1 MLHNSGIGHAYGGE
15 AEANGNAHNRT
26 QLDASF
32 AEDGVDNAVEERGKD
47 QDGDR
52 VEVLHEVVGHAVAL
66 HLSGLR
72 NEVG

>member
-1 MLHNSGIGHAYGGE
+1 VLHDSGVGHAYGGE
-15 AEANGNAHNRT
+15 AEADCNTHDRT

-32 AEDGVDNAVEERGKD
+32 AENGVDDAVEERGED
-47 QDGDR
+47 QDRDR
-52 VEVLHEVVGHAVAL
+52 VEVLHEIVGHAVAL